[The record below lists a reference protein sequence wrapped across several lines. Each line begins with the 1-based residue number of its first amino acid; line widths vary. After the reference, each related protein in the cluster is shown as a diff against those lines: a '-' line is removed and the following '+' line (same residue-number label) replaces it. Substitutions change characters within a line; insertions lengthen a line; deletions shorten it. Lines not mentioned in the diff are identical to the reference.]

1 MKTKTLLLGI
11 AIATSQMSPLACMER
26 TNYLSIEQKEGEAQL
41 TRYTYQNFK
50 INHFNLRIGGDPNAP
65 YDIDEILNDL
75 FEQQEYVSS
84 ITAANPD
91 IAAVANTQNT
101 ALIQLRNDFFE
112 KLTKYRSNDSAIE
125 EEVEDF
131 EDPINWIMHQVFY
144 YSADVKNQLAAFANS
159 HSPHHP

>member
-26 TNYLSIEQKEGEAQL
+26 TNCLLIEQKEGEAQL

-50 INHFNLRIGGDPNAP
+50 INHFDLRIGGDPNAP

-91 IAAVANTQNT
+91 IAAVANAENT

-112 KLTKYRSNDSAIE
+112 KLTKYRNNNAAIE

-131 EDPINWIMHQVFY
+131 EGPINWIIHQVTY
-144 YSADVKNQLAAFANS
+144 YNKDVKDQLAAFANS
-159 HSPHHP
+159 HNPYHP